1 MKNYILANPLL
12 MEKQVGLD
20 FLDDLTGTSSRDPEK
35 KEEEPEEE
43 KEDDSVTGQSP
54 AEFDPTDPETWIPYL
69 KQTGIEFS
77 EEFQDWSEEDLD
89 RYFQIAQNAAEEV
102 TRNVVVFGAGLSE
115 EAYRK
120 LREWER
126 QLEKSPKEL
135 EKWMNDSGVGDYE
148 LLGGEALYTYDSK
161 VLNWRDEE
169 SRAAAYEQ
177 RFKEILNNIVNV
189 IFGLDF
195 QGYTKAYELIGEGKW
210 EEAWDEIKPN
220 INTLLDE
227 AVLLLV
233 GWHQKPV
240 IDEDGNVKGY
250 EEISDDTRQA
260 IKITLASITLAS
272 TMIFARS
279 MAKRSALRKLA
290 KIAKN
295 ANFNKQQMIDIA
307 KKTLRSNLFSDQLW
321 DFFRDDAKFA
331 EEVLNAA
338 KQEGFDGK
346 KWGDAAASEANV
358 TLQGIKDAFKFTG
371 RRVAASALNPFLLVA
386 EKTFSAKFQSEIQ
399 KASIAEFV
407 RDAEQLTNVKY
418 DTLDDAK
425 KALAEIIDEYGAK
438 RDSMA
443 AALDDKL
450 YRSLEKSI
458 TDATSKYMNAIE
470 KASLHK
476 DLAKRRSEVKRAITV
491 WSGALPP
498 AQKLGLSEINAL
510 ADQITEHGFPNEK
523 NIDILEKKYIKAK
536 DLADNAAKVSR
547 EMENKLV
554 AFIKDKAAISWNGT
568 KKLIRGSV
576 GFSLDAYDRTI
587 FEGLKLLND
596 LDDWATN
603 YSGTRGSAAGS
614 GLRKAI
620 DRIKSSIGTSR
631 SAAIDATLDAIE
643 SGLRKTINAATTTS
657 VVVTDF
663 TKKPR
668 AMIRTLFDAL
678 RNLKEQQGV
687 SSPPASSDPVDFKFI
702 EDAIQSMTNQAEL
715 EAEKIDLE
723 IKNLED
729 QVIKKVVNSLN
740 MVKDLSAKMIKDD
753 LQDALGKDFAVL
765 ATKPLPTQTPANESK
780 IKITKSKLIDLI
792 SEQVR
797 EQTETV
803 DVTKDQLVALVAQEA
818 FKQINRKK

>member
-1 MKNYILANPLL
+1 MKNHILINPLII
-12 MEKQVGLD
+12 EQSDASD
-20 FLDDLTGTSSRDPEK
+20 FYYDLTGEDPEK

-43 KEDDSVTGQSP
+43 EDDSVTGQSP

-102 TRNVVVFGAGLSE
+102 TRDVVVFGAGLSE

-120 LREWER
+120 LKEWEK
-126 QLEKSPKEL
+126 QLEESPKEL
-135 EKWMNDSGVGDYE
+135 EKWMNDSGLGDYE
-148 LLGGEALYTYDSK
+148 LFGSEALYKYDSEI
-161 VLNWRDEE
+161 LNWRDEE
-169 SRAAAYEQ
+169 SRADAYVQ
-177 RFKEILNNIVNV
+177 RFEEILNNIINV

-195 QGYTKAYELIGEGKW
+195 QGAAKAYELIGEGKF

-227 AVLLLV
+227 AVLALV
-233 GWHQKPV
+233 GFHQKPV
-240 IDEDGNVKGY
+240 IDDDGNVKGY
-250 EEISDDTRQA
+250 EEVPDDTRQA
-260 IKITLASITLAS
+260 IKATLASITLS
-272 TMIFARS
+272 ITMIFARS

-295 ANFNKQQMIDIA
+295 ANFNEQQMVDIA
-307 KKTLRSNLFSDQLW
+307 KKTLRSDLFSNELFDW
-321 DFFRDDAKFA
+321 FRNDKKFA

-338 KQEGFDGK
+338 KQEGHLGGK
-346 KWGDAAASEANV
+346 KWGDATASEANRFV
-358 TLQGIKDAFKFTG
+358 QGIKDAFKFTG
-371 RRVAASALNPFLLVA
+371 GRVAASALNPFLLVA
-386 EKTFSAKFQSEIQ
+386 EKTFNAKFQSEIQ

-443 AALDDKL
+443 ATLDDKL

-458 TDATSKYMNAIE
+458 TDATSKHMNAIE

-476 DLAKRRSEVKRAITV
+476 DLAKKRSGVRRAIIA

-498 AQKLGLSEINAL
+498 AQKLSLSEINAL

-547 EMENKLV
+547 EMENKLAV
-554 AFIKDKAAISWNGT
+554 FLKDKAAISWNAT

-576 GFSLDAYDRTI
+576 GFSLDAYDRAI
-587 FEGLKLLND
+587 FGGLMVLDD

-603 YSGTRGSAAGS
+603 YSGTTGSAQGS
-614 GLRKAI
+614 ALRKAI

-631 SAAIDATLDAIE
+631 MAAIDATIDAIE
-643 SGLRKTINAATTTS
+643 SGLRKTISAAHTTS

-668 AMIRTLFDAL
+668 SMVRALFDAL

-729 QVIKKVVNSLN
+729 EVIKKVVNSLN

-780 IKITKSKLIDLI
+780 IRITKSKLIDLI
-792 SEQVR
+792 SEQVK
-797 EQTETV
+797 EQTQTV
-803 DVTKDQLVALVAQEA
+803 DVDKDQLVALVAEEA